1 LNTQDFRKLDVWAKA
16 HQLTLALYEATGGL
30 PRSER
35 YGLSTQV
42 RRAAVS
48 IESNIA
54 EACGR
59 LSRSEFRQFLVVA
72 LGSAKELDCQT
83 QLCRDLGYI
92 DAMAYRSLF
101 GAVSEVQRML
111 TALIKRLI

>member
-1 LNTQDFRKLDVWAKA
+1 MNTQDFRKLDVWTKA
-16 HQLTLALYEATGGL
+16 HKLTLALYATEGL
-30 PRSER
+30 PRAER
-35 YGLSTQV
+35 YGLSSQA

-83 QLCRDLGYI
+83 QLCRDLGYL
-92 DAMAYRSLF
+92 DAVVYRALSD
-101 GAVSEVQRML
+101 AVSEVQRML
-111 TALIKRLI
+111 TGLIKRLI

>member
-1 LNTQDFRKLDVWAKA
+1 MKTQDFRKLGVWAKA
-16 HQLTLALYEATGGL
+16 HELTLVIYRATEGL
-30 PRSER
+30 PRHER
-35 YGLSTQV
+35 YGLSIQA

-59 LSRSEFRQFLVVA
+59 ASRREFRQFLVIA
-72 LGSAKELDCQT
+72 LGSAKELDCQA

-92 DAMAYRSLF
+92 EVAEYQPLF
-101 GAVSEVQRML
+101 DAVSEVQRML
-111 TALIKRLI
+111 TALIRRLS